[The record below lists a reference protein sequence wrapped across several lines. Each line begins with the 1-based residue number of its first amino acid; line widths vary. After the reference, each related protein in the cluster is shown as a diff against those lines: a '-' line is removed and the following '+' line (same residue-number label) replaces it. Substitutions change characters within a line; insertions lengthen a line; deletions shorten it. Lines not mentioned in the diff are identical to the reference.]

1 MCDVCDEKNIINA
14 NVDRGV
20 ELYQPYDFC
29 FHTPISKFNVGT
41 LRVHINAN
49 HPDFF
54 SVVASKHMELL
65 TAQIT

>member
-1 MCDVCDEKNIINA
+1 MKLTLIRGMLLDV
-14 NVDRGV
+14 GM
-20 ELYQPYDFC
+20 L
-29 FHTPISKFNVGT
+29 
-41 LRVHINAN
+41 LVHINAN